1 LSLKKIGMTCGF
13 SITIIDD
20 NLTQRMILA
29 RPQRPAP
36 ATYRR

>member
-1 LSLKKIGMTCGF
+1 LKKIGMTCGF

-29 RPQRPAP
+29 RP
-36 ATYRR
+36 